1 MSVELL
7 LELFRLVLTFSA
19 VVCALIITLVC
30 NGTPGFRR
38 RVSVEEV
45 AEELLLWLNVDII
58 MFDLS
63 PLALIWQLYGC

>member
-45 AEELLLWLNVDII
+45 AEELLL
-58 MFDLS
+58 
-63 PLALIWQLYGC
+63 